1 MRSLTLS
8 FLAAVSLAACGGSA
22 VDAPLG
28 GLGRYQVT
36 GVEDDDDMLK
46 MRAGPGTGYIIVLGM
61 PNGTS
66 VWVDSCEP
74 SGNTS
79 WCKVTLGGAGGVEG
93 YVSKAYLKAV

>member
-1 MRSLTLS
+1 
-8 FLAAVSLAACGGSA
+8 
-22 VDAPLG
+22 
-28 GLGRYQVT
+28 
-36 GVEDDDDMLK
+36 MLK

>member
-1 MRSLTLS
+1 MLSLTLS

-28 GLGRYQVT
+28 GWGRYQVT